1 MLPPRASDTR
11 SRERGFTLIEIM
23 TAIAILVFGVVSLV
37 GLLGVGVATHRSAEQ
52 NDRAVR
58 LAERV
63 LHRIEEEIV
72 PRAVQLAAAS
82 GETLRLPAVDSTTA
96 DVEGFPGMRYRVE
109 FTLDPETPDLALV
122 RLRVLWLDQGETQ
135 AVEFQRILVSHVPF
149 PQRIARL
156 REGN

>member
-1 MLPPRASDTR
+1 MPRPSVEPR
-11 SRERGFTLIEIM
+11 GSSERGFTLIEIM

-52 NDRAVR
+52 HDRAVR

-63 LHRIEEEIV
+63 LQRIEEEIV
-72 PRAVQLAAAS
+72 PRAIEAAAAAN
-82 GETLRLPAVDSTTA
+82 EALTLPAVDSTTA
-96 DVEGFPGMRYRVE
+96 DVDGFPGLRYRIE
-109 FTLDPETPDLALV
+109 FTLDPEVPTTALCK
-122 RLRVLWLDQGETQ
+122 LRVLWLDQGEAQ
-135 AVEFQRILVSHVPF
+135 AVEFHRILVSHVPF